1 MLAVLFSWSNI
12 WGECLTM
19 SFNNKEF
26 WYLLLIHTRQK
37 ERGKKKRE
45 AELGGNGKCK
55 LKRFYPNSIWLQSLM
70 LLEEI

>member
-1 MLAVLFSWSNI
+1 
-12 WGECLTM
+12 M